1 MRWNAAFLLIQF
13 LRNICIAIARAHFV
27 FRGQISPMWMYVTT
41 QWCRFLSQEVR
52 ETKPRKW
59 IPHHGHRAPNNYGKK
74 YHIIWEPRLVTISD
88 FKSIVEPFIRRDAAS
103 DKLLLSMTGEL
114 LHKMLCGNS
123 ALPNV
128 YCQSA
133 ALSVRLV
140 VCYLIL
146 AADFTFLAQRTKF
159 GPGGPPNFKLD

>member
-1 MRWNAAFLLIQF
+1 MECGLPAYSVFAEHLH
-13 LRNICIAIARAHFV
+13 RNCACALCLPRSDFANV
-27 FRGQISPMWMYVTT
+27 NVRT